1 MSSPLPIELVI
12 FDCDGVLIDSEI
24 ISARVLLSH
33 LASVGVH
40 VDFNHFQTNFMGRSW
55 PKVVADIR
63 INYGLALDAEFE
75 ETYRRELLEVFARE
89 LKPTPGI
96 ETVLDQLGVP
106 FCLATSSSPKRVARS
121 LELTGL
127 AKFFT
132 DRCFTASQVPNGKP
146 APDLFLLAASTM
158 AVDPAHCLVIEDS
171 APGIE
176 AARRANMRHYRYTGG
191 QHFNG
196 LDTSS
201 LNSPDRVEGFSR
213 WSDFFDLEPELQKMS
228 RGQTHGWQG

>member
-1 MSSPLPIELVI
+1 MRSTPPIHLVI

-33 LASVGVH
+33 LASVGVK
-40 VDFNHFQTNFMGRSW
+40 VDFNHFRTNFMGRSW

-75 ETYRRELLEVFARE
+75 ETYRRELLEAFSRE
-89 LKPTPGI
+89 LRPTSGI
-96 ETVLDQLGVP
+96 VKVLEKLAVP
-106 FCLATSSSPKRVARS
+106 FCLATSSSPKRVSRS

-132 DRCFTASQVPNGKP
+132 DKCFTASQVPNGKP
-146 APDLFLLAASTM
+146 APDLFLLAASAM
-158 AVDPAHCLVIEDS
+158 HVEPAHCLVIEDS
-171 APGIE
+171 EPGIE

-191 QHFNG
+191 QHFDG
-196 LDTSS
+196 LDTTEF
-201 LNSPDRVEGFSR
+201 NSPDRIKGFSS
-213 WSDFFDLEPELQKMS
+213 WTELFELEPELKKY
-228 RGQTHGWQG
+228 